1 MITLYGFGPAF
12 GLPDPSPFVLKAEL
26 LLKFAGL
33 AYRIDTGG
41 MRKAP
46 KGKLPF
52 IEDDG
57 ARVPDS
63 TFIRFHIEK
72 KYGFDF
78 DAGLDARERGI
89 AWAVEKMLEDQ
100 LYWALVHDRWMDDK
114 NFNNGPR
121 NFFKRIPPPLRQLAI
136 LLIQRKIRGVLQGQ
150 GFGRHSRAEVAE
162 LTGRV
167 VDSLAAILGDK
178 PFLMGSKPCGAD
190 AAVAGM
196 LIAILCPVFESPTRA
211 AIERHQNLVAYRD
224 RMLAQYFAD
233 GSDVV

>member
-1 MITLYGFGPAF
+1 MITLFGFGPAF

-33 AYRIDTGG
+33 PYRIDTGG
-41 MRKAP
+41 MHKAP
-46 KGKLPF
+46 KGKLPY
-52 IEDDG
+52 IDDDG
-57 ARVPDS
+57 TRVPDS

-100 LYWALVHDRWMDDK
+100 LYWALVHDRWMDDA

-121 NFFKRIPPPLRQLAI
+121 SFFKRIPPPLRQLAI
-136 LLIQRKIRGVLQGQ
+136 AIIRRKIKGVLKGQ

-167 VDSLAAILGDK
+167 VASLADILGDK
-178 PFLMGSKPCGAD
+178 PFLMGPKPCGAD
-190 AAVAGM
+190 ATVAGM
-196 LIAILCPVFESPTRA
+196 LIAILCPVFESPTRV

-224 RMLAQYFAD
+224 RVLAQYFPTTA
-233 GSDVV
+233 

>member
-52 IEDDG
+52 IDDDG
-57 ARVPDS
+57 TRVPDS

-78 DAGLDARERGI
+78 DSGLDPRERGI

-100 LYWALVHDRWMDDK
+100 LYWALVHDRWMDDR
-114 NFNNGPR
+114 NFNNGPKS
-121 NFFKRIPPPLRQLAI
+121 FFRRIPPPLRELAI
-136 LLIQRKIRGVLQGQ
+136 FVIRRKIKGVLKGQ

-162 LTGRV
+162 LTSRV
-167 VDSLAAILGDK
+167 VDSVAAILGDK
-178 PFLMGSKPCGAD
+178 PFLMRAKPCGAD
-190 AAVAGM
+190 AALAAM
-196 LIAILCPVFESPTRA
+196 LIAILCPVFDSLTRD
-211 AIERHQNLVAYRD
+211 AIERRPNLVAYRD
-224 RMLAQYFAD
+224 RVVAQYFSGGA
-233 GSDVV
+233 